1 MLDNLLKK
9 KQYYLNL
16 QATIKEDDGRETIEK
31 LVEDYRKTLIENFEI
46 DKQKKLEKVDAYLEV
61 INELIDEAEKEND
74 TNSEEPKISD
84 EEIGKEEI

>member
-16 QATIKEDDGRETIEK
+16 QATIKEDDGHETIEK

-74 TNSEEPKISD
+74 INSEEPKISD